1 LNQKEPIELLIRVLV
16 NGGRVEQNGT
26 TYAMAE
32 DGSMCV
38 VLDEKLGMR
47 IPMTLKEVCKL
58 ANDIGKD
65 ELWLNCCELQL

>member
-1 LNQKEPIELLIRVLV
+1 
-16 NGGRVEQNGT
+16 
-26 TYAMAE
+26 MAE